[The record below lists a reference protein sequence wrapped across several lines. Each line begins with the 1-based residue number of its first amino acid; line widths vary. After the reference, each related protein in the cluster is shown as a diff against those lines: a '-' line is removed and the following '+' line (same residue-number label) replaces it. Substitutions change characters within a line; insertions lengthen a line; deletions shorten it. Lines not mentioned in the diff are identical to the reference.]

1 MIDIQDITPGESYA
15 CKFRIETTLDEDGK
29 VPGVPTMGMA
39 QIKGLGMYEGFGVI
53 LVRDVENEQVKIRD
67 EESLFHF
74 VIPFK
79 DIWDVDTVDW
89 VEPKQ
94 IEQD

>member
-39 QIKGLGMYEGFGVI
+39 QIKGPGMKA
-53 LVRDVENEQVKIRD
+53 LV
-67 EESLFHF
+67 LFLF
-74 VIPFK
+74 AM
-79 DIWDVDTVDW
+79 
-89 VEPKQ
+89 
-94 IEQD
+94 